1 MRNKYTVQISV
12 WLWEILEEDGGKS
25 AHMRAR
31 DFLAKNLATCLW
43 TLAFARLQISGGNVA
58 VVTVNEQS
66 VHMIVALLCMA
77 FQLGGDSVLRVAR
90 SRSIL
95 GGPWMVFQLVCN
107 GVLRVA
113 RPRSILRGPWLAFQL
128 VCNGVLRVARS
139 RSILGGP
146 WMVFQLVCNG
156 VFRVARSRS
165 ILGGPSLFFDYVCH
179 FSW

>member
-1 MRNKYTVQISV
+1 M
-12 WLWEILEEDGGKS
+12 
-25 AHMRAR
+25 
-31 DFLAKNLATCLW
+31 
-43 TLAFARLQISGGNVA
+43 A

-107 GVLRVA
+107 GV
-113 RPRSILRGPWLAFQL
+113 
-128 VCNGVLRVARS
+128 
-139 RSILGGP
+139 
-146 WMVFQLVCNG
+146 
-156 VFRVARSRS
+156 FRVARSRS